1 MRLYAFSSFLIAL
14 GAGFFL
20 LSFIRRRRLLDR
32 RSKFFRAFI
41 RNVFFFN
48 LLIIA
53 GNLIN
58 LLDLYLGSGLS
69 LSLRSVLQTGILVF
83 MTGLK
88 FLWLYSFAA
97 MNSAL
102 VDRKLSPLFSRMFLY
117 SSAFLMG
124 LLGFTFIREG
134 GPFGD
139 MPVRFLLIFIES
151 LIIAASF
158 AFLLRMFWWTHLER
172 RFIWERG
179 AFFFS
184 AIYLLLFSVLL
195 LTLTLGFFM
204 DRSRTELFTLI
215 NSCVML
221 LYNFLPLIW
230 IKKYGD
236 WLGIHPKTIGEPP
249 CFEKRFEQYSISG
262 EERAVTELLCEGYSN
277 LEITRMLPLHY
288 RDVWKHTRN
297 VFQKTGVRNRIRL
310 IQMFHR
316 TGSE

>member
-1 MRLYAFSSFLIAL
+1 MRLYAFSSFLIVL

-48 LLIIA
+48 LLIIS

-69 LSLRSVLQTGILVF
+69 LSMRSALQTGILVF

-97 MNSAL
+97 MNSYL
-102 VDRKLSPLFSRMFLY
+102 VDRKLSPLFSRIFIY
-117 SSAFLMG
+117 SSVFLVGM
-124 LLGFTFIREG
+124 LGFAFIRAR

-139 MPVRFLLIFIES
+139 MSVRFLVIFIES

-184 AIYLLLFSVLL
+184 GIYLLLFSVLL
-195 LTLTLGFFM
+195 LTLTIGFFL
-204 DRSRTELFTLI
+204 DRSRTELFTLV

-230 IKKYGD
+230 IKKYGE
-236 WLGIHPKTIGEPP
+236 WLEIHPKNR
-249 CFEKRFEQYSISG
+249 C
-262 EERAVTELLCEGYSN
+262 
-277 LEITRMLPLHY
+277 
-288 RDVWKHTRN
+288 
-297 VFQKTGVRNRIRL
+297 QKPNPADSVV
-310 IQMFHR
+310 
-316 TGSE
+316 